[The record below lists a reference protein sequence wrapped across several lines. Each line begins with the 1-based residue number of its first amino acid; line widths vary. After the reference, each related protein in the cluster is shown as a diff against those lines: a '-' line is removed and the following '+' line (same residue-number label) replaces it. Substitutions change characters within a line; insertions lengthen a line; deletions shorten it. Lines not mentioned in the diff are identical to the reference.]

1 MLMDPSMLEML
12 SSLRS
17 PGEPDPL
24 REILDVYREDGA
36 QVLDRLQAAAE
47 ADDWDATRR
56 AAHRL
61 KGSSGNLGA
70 VALSAVLAVIEREA
84 PEGITPRIHEAV
96 ARARTLFD
104 ETVAAIEAHCG

>member
-1 MLMDPSMLEML
+1 MLIDPSMLEML

-24 REILDVYREDGA
+24 REILEVYRDDGA
-36 QVLDRLQAAAE
+36 QVLARLEAAVAAA
-47 ADDWDATRR
+47 DTDATRR

-70 VALSAVLAVIEREA
+70 IALSAVLAEVERDS
-84 PEGITPRIHEAV
+84 PNGITPAIHDAV
-96 ARARTLFD
+96 ARVRVLFAETL
-104 ETVAAIEAHCG
+104 TAIEAHCS